1 MSAHETT
8 TVTPDRALSTVHG
21 RVSGLATG
29 IWLGAIAVG
38 VAGFLF
44 ALGRDPQRAW
54 MSVYVNF
61 LFWTG
66 LAQAGVIF
74 GAVLVV
80 AKGHWG
86 KPFRRV
92 AEAMGAFLPI
102 ALLVFAGMYFG
113 AGHIF
118 PWIDPSWPGHI
129 NRTWLTV
136 DRVFVRN
143 GILLLVLFGLS
154 FWYLR
159 LSLRPDA
166 PLIATKQTG
175 WRKSLLEA
183 VARGWR
189 GDEEETARSRQTL
202 SWLAPVL
209 IGAWVMVFSLLSFD
223 LTMSLMP
230 SFMSVIWGALYFVGG
245 WLGMLGLVAVL
256 AHRYKEHY
264 SLEDVW
270 GKWEFHDLGKLMFA
284 FVIFWSY
291 LWFSQFLPIWYGNI
305 GRETQLF
312 ELRTENGF
320 GALLWA
326 QMALIF
332 AVPFALL
339 LWRKPKMNSRHLA
352 IAGLV
357 ILAGF
362 WLERYLQ
369 IVPSIWTGDSPP
381 FGVPEVAVTL
391 GFLGLF
397 GLSYSLFASVMAR
410 VPIREALILGSRAK
424 GP

>member
-1 MSAHETT
+1 LSAHETS

-38 VAGFLF
+38 VAGFLL

-61 LFWTG
+61 LFWTAM
-66 LAQAGVIF
+66 AQAGVIF
-74 GAVLVV
+74 GALLVT

-92 AEAMGAFLPI
+92 AEPMGAFLPI

-113 AGHIF
+113 AGTIF

-154 FWYLR
+154 FWFLR

-166 PLIATKQTG
+166 PLIATRQTG
-175 WRKSLLEA
+175 WRKGVLEA
-183 VARGWR
+183 ISRGWR
-189 GDEEETARSRQTL
+189 GDEEEAARSRRIL
-202 SWLAPVL
+202 SWLGPLL
-209 IGAWVMVFSLLSFD
+209 IAVWVIVFSLLSFD

-230 SFMSVIWGALYFVGG
+230 SFLSVIWGGLYFVGG
-245 WLGMLGLVAVL
+245 WLCMLCLVAVL
-256 AHRYKEHY
+256 AHRYREHY

-305 GRETQLF
+305 GRETQFF

-320 GALLWA
+320 GPLLWA

-339 LWRKPKMNSRHLA
+339 LWRKPKMSSRHLA
-352 IAGLV
+352 ITGLV
-357 ILAGF
+357 VLAGF
-362 WLERYLQ
+362 WLERYMQ
-369 IVPSIWTGDSPP
+369 VVPSIWKGASPP
-381 FGVPEVAVTL
+381 FGIPEVAVTV
-391 GFLGLF
+391 GFVGLF
-397 GLSYSLFASVMAR
+397 GLSYSLYASVTAR
-410 VPIREALILGSRAK
+410 VPIREALVVGRRAK

>member
-8 TVTPDRALSTVHG
+8 VAPERALSTVHG
-21 RVSGLATG
+21 RVSGLATA
-29 IWLGAIAVG
+29 IWLSAIAVG
-38 VAGFLF
+38 AAGFLF
-44 ALGRDPQRAW
+44 ALGREPQRAW
-54 MSVYVNF
+54 MAVYANF
-61 LFWTG
+61 LFWTAM
-66 LAQAGVIF
+66 AQAGVMF
-74 GAVLVV
+74 GAVLVT

-92 AEAMGAFLPI
+92 AEATGAFLPI
-102 ALLVFAGMYFG
+102 ALLVFVGMYFG
-113 AGHIF
+113 AGYVF
-118 PWIDPSWPGHI
+118 PWLDPAWPGHI
-129 NRTWLTV
+129 NRAWLTL

-154 FWYLR
+154 GWFLR

-166 PLIATKQTG
+166 PLIAQKQTG
-175 WRKSLLEA
+175 WRRSVLNA
-183 VARGWR
+183 ISRGWR
-189 GDEEETARSRQTL
+189 GDEEEAARSRRIL
-202 SWLAPVL
+202 SWLGPLL
-209 IGAWVMVFSLLSFD
+209 IGVWVIVFSLLSFD

-230 SFMSVIWGALYFVGG
+230 SFLSVIWGALFFVGG
-245 WLGMLGLVAVL
+245 WLCMLCLVAVL

-264 SLEDVW
+264 SLDDVW

-305 GRETQLF
+305 GRETQFF

-320 GALLWA
+320 GPLLWA

-332 AVPFALL
+332 MIPFALL
-339 LWRKPKMNSRHLA
+339 LWRRPKMRSRHLA
-352 IAGLV
+352 IVGLV
-357 ILAGF
+357 VLTGF
-362 WLERYLQ
+362 WLERYMQ
-369 IVPSIWTGDSPP
+369 VVPSVWKGEGVP
-381 FGVPEVAVTL
+381 FGIPEVAVTL

-397 GLSYSLFASVMAR
+397 GLSYSIYASLTAR
-410 VPIREALILGSRAK
+410 IPVREALLIGSRSK

>member
-8 TVTPDRALSTVHG
+8 TVPPDRALSTVHG

-38 VAGFLF
+38 AAGFLF

-54 MSVYVNF
+54 MSVYANF
-61 LFWTG
+61 LFWTAM
-66 LAQAGVIF
+66 AQAGVIF
-74 GAVLVV
+74 GAVLVT

-92 AEAMGAFLPI
+92 AEPMGAFLPI
-102 ALLVFAGMYFG
+102 ALLVFVGMYFG
-113 AGHIF
+113 ARHIF
-118 PWIDPSWPGHI
+118 PWLDPAWPGHI
-129 NRTWLTV
+129 NRSWLTL
-136 DRVFVRN
+136 DGVFLRN
-143 GILLLVLFGLS
+143 GILLLVLFGMS
-154 FWYLR
+154 FWFLR

-166 PLIATKQTG
+166 PLIAAKQTG
-175 WRKSLLEA
+175 WRKRLLEA

-189 GDEEETARSRQTL
+189 GDEEEAARSRRIL
-202 SWLAPVL
+202 SWLGPLL
-209 IGAWVMVFSLLSFD
+209 IGVWVIVFSLLSFD

-230 SFMSVIWGALYFVGG
+230 SFLSVIWGGLYFVGG
-245 WLGMLGLVAVL
+245 WLCMLCLVAVL

-291 LWFSQFLPIWYGNI
+291 LWFSQYLPIWYGNI
-305 GRETQLF
+305 GRETQFF

-320 GALLWA
+320 GPLLWA

-332 AVPFALL
+332 MIPFALL
-339 LWRKPKMNSRHLA
+339 LWRTPKMRSRHLA
-352 IAGLV
+352 TVGLV
-357 ILAGF
+357 VLAGF

-369 IVPSIWTGDSPP
+369 VVPSIWQGE
-381 FGVPEVAVTL
+381 GVPLGIPEAAVTL

-397 GLSYSLFASVMAR
+397 GLSYSLYASVIAR
-410 VPIREALILGSRAK
+410 LPVREALVLGSRSK

>member
-8 TVTPDRALSTVHG
+8 TVPPDRALSTVHG

-38 VAGFLF
+38 AAGFLF

-54 MSVYVNF
+54 MSVYANF
-61 LFWTG
+61 LFWTAM
-66 LAQAGVIF
+66 AQAGVIF
-74 GAVLVV
+74 GAVLVT

-92 AEAMGAFLPI
+92 AEPMGAFLPI
-102 ALLVFAGMYFG
+102 ALLVFVGMYFG
-113 AGHIF
+113 ARHIF
-118 PWIDPSWPGHI
+118 PWLDPAWPGHI
-129 NRTWLTV
+129 NRSWLTL
-136 DRVFVRN
+136 DGVFLRN
-143 GILLLVLFGLS
+143 GILLLVLFGMS
-154 FWYLR
+154 FWFLR

-166 PLIATKQTG
+166 PLIAAKQTG
-175 WRKSLLEA
+175 WRKRLLEA

-189 GDEEETARSRQTL
+189 GDEEEAARSRRIL
-202 SWLAPVL
+202 SWLGPLL
-209 IGAWVMVFSLLSFD
+209 IGVWVIVFSLLSFD

-230 SFMSVIWGALYFVGG
+230 SFLSVIWGGLYFVGG
-245 WLGMLGLVAVL
+245 WLCMLCLVAVL

-291 LWFSQFLPIWYGNI
+291 LWFSQYLPIWYGNI
-305 GRETQLF
+305 GRETQFF

-320 GALLWA
+320 GPLLWA

-332 AVPFALL
+332 MIPFALL
-339 LWRKPKMNSRHLA
+339 LWRTPKMRSRHLA
-352 IAGLV
+352 TVGLV
-357 ILAGF
+357 VLAGF

-369 IVPSIWTGDSPP
+369 VVPSIWKGE
-381 FGVPEVAVTL
+381 GVPLGIPEAAVTL

-397 GLSYSLFASVMAR
+397 GLSYSLYASVIAR
-410 VPIREALILGSRAK
+410 LPVREALVLGSRSK

>member
-8 TVTPDRALSTVHG
+8 TVPPDRALSTVHG

-38 VAGFLF
+38 AAGFLF

-54 MSVYVNF
+54 MSVYANF
-61 LFWTG
+61 LFWTAM
-66 LAQAGVIF
+66 AQAGVIF
-74 GAVLVV
+74 GAVLVT

-92 AEAMGAFLPI
+92 AEPMGAFLPI
-102 ALLVFAGMYFG
+102 ALLVFVGMYFG
-113 AGHIF
+113 ARHIF
-118 PWIDPSWPGHI
+118 PWLDPAWPGHI
-129 NRTWLTV
+129 NRSWLTL
-136 DRVFVRN
+136 DGVFLRN
-143 GILLLVLFGLS
+143 GILLLVLFGMS
-154 FWYLR
+154 FWFLR

-166 PLIATKQTG
+166 PLIAAKQTG
-175 WRKSLLEA
+175 WRKRLLEA

-189 GDEEETARSRQTL
+189 GDEEEAARSRRIL
-202 SWLAPVL
+202 SWLGPLL
-209 IGAWVMVFSLLSFD
+209 IGVWVIVFSLLSFD

-230 SFMSVIWGALYFVGG
+230 SFLSVIWGGLYFVGG
-245 WLGMLGLVAVL
+245 WLCMLCLVAVL

-291 LWFSQFLPIWYGNI
+291 LWFSQYLPIWYGNI
-305 GRETQLF
+305 GRETQFF

-320 GALLWA
+320 GPLLWA

-332 AVPFALL
+332 MIPFALL
-339 LWRKPKMNSRHLA
+339 LWRTPKMRSRHLA
-352 IAGLV
+352 TVGV
-357 ILAGF
+357 VVLAGF

-369 IVPSIWTGDSPP
+369 VVPSIWQGE
-381 FGVPEVAVTL
+381 GVPLGIPEAAVTL

-397 GLSYSLFASVMAR
+397 GLSYSLYASVIAR
-410 VPIREALILGSRAK
+410 LPVREALVLGSRSK